1 MVISVLGGLT
11 IFFLHSILT
20 VTGLMLLKKS
30 LSNFENFE
38 SFNLISLIDAFSYK
52 FFLGLLFYIMA
63 FLISLIILHKY
74 PLGVSVSIMMPLSL
88 VMSIM
93 LGYIFLDENI
103 SIQVLLGLSLIL
115 AGIFT
120 IYYKNV

>member
-1 MVISVLGGLT
+1 MISNVLSGLT

-30 LSNFENFE
+30 LSDFEE
-38 SFNLISLIDAFSYK
+38 FNLISFINAISYK